1 MTLHESSLRI
11 ILRDNFKGGFFMSEK
26 MLVTQ
31 ALDERDLLVKKISDK
46 IDKASFV
53 DTIKPNEDKV
63 YSKRIG
69 KDEYAKEAESAYQQI
84 VDLIERFQK
93 IDAAIVASNA
103 ETEITTSYGKF
114 TVAGAISLR
123 SRLRGLPLFS
133 EMKFL
138 GVKIKKEVQKET
150 EEVKGLL
157 QNLQT
162 QVNQLQLTNSVANNI
177 NLSNATLPSEQKI
190 EELLQRVTELQA
202 SYPNSGT
209 EVKDSV
215 PKGEDKNVY
224 LFKVRL
230 DIETSLREM
239 CEKIGHTER
248 MTIVKMVQLLNHAQV
263 INGMTC
269 DLINQVNKIANRVAW
284 RNCKCRIYRF

>member
-1 MTLHESSLRI
+1 MKLFMKKLWKLIKTKCWYI
-11 ILRDNFKGGFFMSEK
+11 IL
-26 MLVTQ
+26 LVLSSTYVWCYRFDIYELKELN
-31 ALDERDLLVKKISDK
+31 ARNLIFILWLILL
-46 IDKASFV
+46 
-53 DTIKPNEDKV
+53 
-63 YSKRIG
+63 
-69 KDEYAKEAESAYQQI
+69 
-84 VDLIERFQK
+84 L
-93 IDAAIVASNA
+93 
-103 ETEITTSYGKF
+103 
-114 TVAGAISLR
+114 
-123 SRLRGLPLFS
+123 LPLFS

-230 DIETSLREM
+230 DIETSLRTSYVYVDDKEDYYLPGGY
-239 CEKIGHTER
+239 KISLKGLRDSVYLTASESKKAKTKAYKR
-248 MTIVKMVQLLNHAQV
+248 M
-263 INGMTC
+263 
-269 DLINQVNKIANRVAW
+269 
-284 RNCKCRIYRF
+284 F